1 MSDFENISNR
11 VLAETV
17 YDIVSNQFNIVT
29 DLKHKSITV
38 EQLRSVEILEF
49 IELWKAK
56 SQSDGFSD
64 ATVLI
69 TSDPENIF
77 DSGFVAPKN
86 IPITKYR
93 NNNESGLVYFETEQT
108 SDSQS
113 LNTVLSLV
121 IRIY

>member
-11 VLAETV
+11 VLAATV

-77 DSGFVAPKN
+77 DREFVAPKD
-86 IPITKYR
+86 IPITKY
-93 NNNESGLVYFETEQT
+93 TEIIMKA
-108 SDSQS
+108 
-113 LNTVLSLV
+113 V
-121 IRIY
+121 